1 MDSLV
6 TTGVFGE
13 EKAPLKKAAGEVMAI
28 DEGGKAIVST
38 WILHQFLIFFRARNF
53 LHGQNPINIGAEWG
67 EILDAFETL
76 LNSGVSRA
84 QILCYFYRMVLTI

>member
-28 DEGGKAIVST
+28 DEGGKAIV
-38 WILHQFLIFFRARNF
+38 
-53 LHGQNPINIGAEWG
+53 
-67 EILDAFETL
+67 
-76 LNSGVSRA
+76 
-84 QILCYFYRMVLTI
+84 LT